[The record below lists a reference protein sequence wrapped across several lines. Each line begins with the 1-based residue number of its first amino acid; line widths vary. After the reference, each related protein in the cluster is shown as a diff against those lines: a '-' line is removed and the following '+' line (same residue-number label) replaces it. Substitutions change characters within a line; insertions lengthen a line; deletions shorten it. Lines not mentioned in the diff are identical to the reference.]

1 MSKLPIQRILVLNL
15 IAACVLGAC
24 SRSISPAPV
33 IAPYPGAPLEV
44 LLAAETLSLTNN
56 TSTPIYHF
64 IVPSELLPVIEW
76 APCSSPD
83 RCSPEGTLS
92 ASATQSFLLADLLQ
106 EDTDM
111 LSVFWWQLDEQNA
124 QSSPQ
129 VEWIEVRIP

>member
-1 MSKLPIQRILVLNL
+1 MSKFPIPRIIVLTL
-15 IAACVLGAC
+15 IAAWMLSAC
-24 SRSISPAPV
+24 GRGTPPAPV

-44 LLAAETLSLTNN
+44 LLAADTLSLTNN

-76 APCSSPD
+76 APCSHPD
-83 RCSPEGTLS
+83 VCSPEITL
-92 ASATQSFLLADLLQ
+92 AAGATQSFLLANLLQ
-106 EDTDM
+106 EDTEM
-111 LSVFWWQLDEQNA
+111 LSVFWWQLDE